1 MDGEYLPEQ
10 KQPSYLRQP
19 ELQSSGDWSWVKRL
33 VRNEAEL
40 IRTGTG
46 DLLGH
51 QDHRKVVDEITH
63 EFMEHLKNEFVSC
76 VDAFNSYRGGAHLPN
91 AVKIFNVS
99 NTENDFILFR
109 NNLKL
114 VISNSALGVIN
125 FAFISRHSNFK
136 GSPVKTQKEGYD
148 LIAQMFPFNELAW
161 TFHGER
167 INVEC
172 VVRYMFTEFIKSSAQ
187 Y

>member
-1 MDGEYLPEQ
+1 MDKGYLANQEQ
-10 KQPSYLRQP
+10 INRLVDHSGGTASD
-19 ELQSSGDWSWVKRL
+19 QSWIKRL

-51 QDHRKVVDEITH
+51 QDHRQVVEEVTS
-63 EFMEHLKNEFVSC
+63 EFMDQLKEGFISC
-76 VDAFNSYRGGAHLPN
+76 VDAFNAYRGGAHLPN
-91 AVKIFNVS
+91 SVKVFNVS
-99 NTENDFILFR
+99 NSASDFILFR
-109 NNLKL
+109 NNMKL
-114 VISNSALGVIN
+114 VVSNPALGVVN
-125 FAFISRHSNFK
+125 FSFISRHSSFK

-167 INVEC
+167 INTFY
-172 VVRYMFTEFIKSSAQ
+172 VVRYLFTEFVKSSAH

>member
-1 MDGEYLPEQ
+1 MDGKYLPEQ
-10 KQPSYLRQP
+10 QPSYLRQP
-19 ELQSSGDWSWVKRL
+19 ELHTSGDRSWVKRL

-51 QDHRKVVDEITH
+51 QDHRKVVDEITQ

-76 VDAFNSYRGGAHLPN
+76 VDSFNSYRGGAHLPN
-91 AVKIFNVS
+91 AVKVFNVS
-99 NTENDFILFR
+99 NTANDFILFR
-109 NNLKL
+109 NNMKL
-114 VISNSALGVIN
+114 VISNSSLGVIN
-125 FAFISRHSNFK
+125 FSFISRHSNFK
-136 GSPVKTQKEGYD
+136 GSPVKTQREGYD

>member
-1 MDGEYLPEQ
+1 MDGANLPE
-10 KQPSYLRQP
+10 KRQPDYMRQP
-19 ELQSSGDWSWVKRL
+19 ELQSNGDRSWIKRL

-46 DLLGH
+46 DLLSH
-51 QDHRKVVDEITH
+51 QDHRQVVEEITL
-63 EFMEHLKNEFVSC
+63 EFMEHIKNEFIGS
-76 VDAFNSYRGGAHLPN
+76 VDSFNSYRGGAHLPN
-91 AVKIFNVS
+91 SVKIFNVS
-99 NTENDFILFR
+99 NTPTDFILFR
-109 NNLKL
+109 NNMKL

-125 FAFISRHSNFK
+125 FSFISRHSSYK

-161 TFHGER
+161 TFHGDR